1 MMVAFS
7 LLSLVGA
14 IWLGQR
20 FAQRVGNWTAT
31 LLAAGAFIVAV
42 AIVMLI
48 LPSLGHLSA
57 NVSEYGSV
65 ATETPLPLHDKSGA
79 IVYPGFPADDL
90 YLFRLYSV
98 PTARS
103 TSAWT

>member
-1 MMVAFS
+1 MYLLTVALS
-7 LLSLVGA
+7 LLFLVDA

-20 FAQRVGNWTAT
+20 LAARFGNWTAT
-31 LLAAGAFIVAV
+31 LLAAGPFIVAM

-57 NVSEYGSV
+57 NVSEYGSY
-65 ATETPLPLHDKSGA
+65 ATETPQPLRDKSGA

-98 PTARS
+98 A
-103 TSAWT
+103 AQAIL